1 LRLIAAKQKEMSM
14 TLPNNMKSYLR
25 TPEAAENY
33 GVAVSTLEKLRLTG
47 GGPVFIKRGRTVL
60 YGRGDLDTWLD
71 GLRRRSTSDCG
82 GVAA

>member
-1 LRLIAAKQKEMSM
+1 MIVANTSKQ
-14 TLPNNMKSYLR
+14 YLR
-25 TPEAAENY
+25 TQDCAAY
-33 GVAVSTLEKLRLTG
+33 CGLAVSTLEKLRLTG

-60 YGRGDLDTWLD
+60 YGRADLDTWLD